1 MCAVWQSLRSPIAV
15 SVVASTL
22 VWCGIIGLRR
32 TGYLES
38 VELTAY
44 DWSMRWRPTVMGSD
58 PPIVLIGITEQDI
71 RAQGHWP
78 LTDATLVEVLD
89 RLIQHRP
96 RAIGLDLFR
105 DIPVPPGRAA
115 LEVMLARHRHIIA
128 VMKVGEGGA
137 AGVPPPPMLAQTEQV
152 GFNDIPVDPDGIV
165 RRGLLFVDD
174 GGAPA
179 HAFAL
184 RLALHY
190 LQAEG
195 ITPRPD
201 ATNPEHLR
209 LGPTTIRPL
218 ESHDGGYVGMDAR
231 GYQFLLDFPGG
242 REPFPTVP
250 LTALLAGDLAPEAIH
265 DKIILIGITAESVK
279 DFFYTPYSGGL
290 RANHHL
296 SGIGLHAQIVS
307 QLLEIGLGG
316 RAPVTVAPKWQE
328 GLWIW
333 LWSVMG
339 GVLGL
344 RARGAWRFTLGA
356 VSGLLL
362 LSLAVV
368 LTRWHGWWIPWV
380 PPAMTWLLAAAVVT
394 AYMSRH
400 EKGQRA
406 LLMQLFSA
414 HVSPEVAEVLWQ
426 QRARFLDGGRPRS
439 QQVHVTVLF
448 SDLRGFTTIAETM
461 APQALMDWLNAYL
474 ETMTQVVMAH
484 GGVIDDYAGDGVK
497 ANFGV
502 PLARTTDAEIRQDA
516 VNAVQCALVMACELN
531 RLNVR
536 WQAQH
541 LPMMEIRI
549 GIFTGPAVA
558 GSLGS
563 ARRLKYTT
571 VGDTVNTAAR
581 LESAQPDPGT
591 PQGSPSPCRI
601 LIGDTT
607 ARYVTPYF
615 SMHHIGEIQLRGKE
629 QPITVYRVVGRADG
643 QARGGQEEERK

>member
-1 MCAVWQSLRSPIAV
+1 LEAV
-15 SVVASTL
+15 
-22 VWCGIIGLRR
+22 
-32 TGYLES
+32 
-38 VELTAY
+38 LT
-44 DWSMRWRPTVMGSD
+44 
-58 PPIVLIGITEQDI
+58 
-71 RAQGHWP
+71 
-78 LTDATLVEVLD
+78 
-89 RLIQHRP
+89 
-96 RAIGLDLFR
+96 
-105 DIPVPPGRAA
+105 
-115 LEVMLARHRHIIA
+115 RHRHIIA
-128 VMKVGEGGA
+128 VMKVGEGEA
-137 AGVPPPPMLAQTEQV
+137 VGVPPPPVLAQTEQV
-152 GFNDIPVDPDGIV
+152 GFNDILVDPDGIV

-174 GGAPA
+174 GGAHA
-179 HAFAL
+179 YAFAL

-190 LQAEG
+190 LQVEG

-201 ATNPEHLR
+201 ATDPEHLR

-242 REPFPTVP
+242 REPFPT
-250 LTALLAGDLAPEAIH
+250 LSLRALLAGDLEPEAIH
-265 DKIILIGITAESVK
+265 DKIVLIGVTAESVK
-279 DFFYTPYSGGL
+279 DFFYTPYSSGL

-307 QLLEIGLGG
+307 QLLQMGLGD
-316 RAPVTVAPKWQE
+316 RAPVAITPKWQE

-339 GVLGL
+339 GLLGL
-344 RARGAWRFTLGA
+344 QGRGAWRFTLGA

-394 AYMSRH
+394 AYMSHH

-426 QRARFLDGGRPRS
+426 QRDRFLDGGRPRS
-439 QQVHVTVLF
+439 QQVHITVLF
-448 SDLRGFTTIAETM
+448 SDLRGFTAISESM
-461 APQALMDWLNAYL
+461 APGALMDWLNAYL

-502 PLARTTDAEIRQDA
+502 PLARTTDAEICQDA
-516 VNAVQCALVMACELN
+516 VNAVQCALAMAHELD
-531 RLNVR
+531 RLNAR

-541 LPMMEIRI
+541 LPTMAMRI

-581 LESAQPDPGT
+581 LESARPDLGA
-591 PQGSPSPCRI
+591 PQDPPRPCRI
-601 LIGDTT
+601 LIGETT
-607 ARYVTPYF
+607 AQYVAPHF
-615 SMHHIGEIQLRGKE
+615 SMHRIGEMKLRGKE
-629 QPITVYRVVGRADG
+629 QPITVYRVAGRIDG